1 MYIYHIFANCKMT
14 IVKGVKVIAKWI
26 ARAVEA
32 TLLAK
37 QLINATFTGLLLP
50 PENVEY
56 TLELLLEGRR

>member
-1 MYIYHIFANCKMT
+1 MT

-26 ARAVEA
+26 VRAVEA

-37 QLINATFTGLLLP
+37 QVINATFTGLLLP